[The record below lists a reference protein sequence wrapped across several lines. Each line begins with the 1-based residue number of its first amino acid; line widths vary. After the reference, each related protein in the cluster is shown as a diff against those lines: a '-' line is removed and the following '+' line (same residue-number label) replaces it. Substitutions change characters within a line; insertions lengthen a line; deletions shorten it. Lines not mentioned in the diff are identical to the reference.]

1 MKTWSLI
8 LLRRSN
14 YAKQLS
20 ASLLSYGK
28 YFQYHFQKGPNTLI
42 ITIQNQVSSEER
54 NQLETL
60 LEQVTGN
67 HKQTVSTLMDEREV
81 IVLDDSRLDKRA
93 LAAISQLRAV
103 ESVVEVKTQYQLVS
117 RAFKAV
123 SSSIEIGDTATS
135 QSVIIGGSHATPVV
149 IAGPC
154 AVESREQLL
163 STAIAVKAAG
173 AQILRGG
180 AFKPRTSPYQF
191 QGLGIEGLH
200 YLKEAREVTGLPVI
214 TEVMEPEMVEI
225 VAEYAD
231 ILQIGSRNMQNFPLL
246 YAAGRNSF
254 HRPVMLKRG
263 ISATIEEWLLA
274 AEYIVSAGNPN
285 VILCERGIRSFDTQ
299 TRNLLDLSC
308 VPLLHELT
316 HLPVIV
322 DPSHGTGRRELV
334 PTMSR
339 AGIAAG
345 ADGLILEVHPD
356 PNSALCDGRQSI
368 TPEQLKSIVREAQIM
383 NQIMESITNQ
393 SYVA

>member
-1 MKTWSLI
+1 M
-8 LLRRSN
+8 
-14 YAKQLS
+14 
-20 ASLLSYGK
+20 
-28 YFQYHFQKGPNTLI
+28 I
-42 ITIQNQVSSEER
+42 ITIQNEASSEER

-60 LEQVTGN
+60 LNQVTGS
-67 HKQTVSTLMDEREV
+67 HKQAISTMMDEREV
-81 IVLDDSRLDKRA
+81 IVLDDSQLDKQA
-93 LAAISQLRAV
+93 LAAISQQRAV
-103 ESVVEVKTQYQLVS
+103 DRVVEVKTQYQLVS
-117 RAFKAV
+117 KAFKAE
-123 SSSIEIGDTATS
+123 SSRIEVGDTENS
-135 QSVIIGGSHATPVV
+135 QAVIIGGSNEAPVV

-163 STAIAVKAAG
+163 STAVAVKSAG

-200 YLKEAREVTGLPVI
+200 YLKEARELTGLPVI
-214 TEVMEPEMVEI
+214 TEVMEPDMVEI

-246 YAAGRNSF
+246 YTAGRNSF

-299 TRNLLDLSC
+299 TRNLLDLAC
-308 VPLLHELT
+308 VPLLHQLT

-322 DPSHGTGRRELV
+322 DPSHGTGRCELV

-368 TPEQLKSIVREAQIM
+368 TPEQLQSIVRDVQIM
-383 NQIMESITNQ
+383 NQVMEGITNH
-393 SYVA
+393 SCVA